1 MDIKELL
8 FKKEF
13 ILYEK
18 FLYRKELKEKRK
30 IIEASLRDI
39 MNQLDNVSDVNI
51 WKELWLHKQAIGLI
65 KSNLHIKC
73 KRLWI
78 NFNI

>member
-51 WKELWLHKQAIGLI
+51 
-65 KSNLHIKC
+65 
-73 KRLWI
+73 
-78 NFNI
+78 